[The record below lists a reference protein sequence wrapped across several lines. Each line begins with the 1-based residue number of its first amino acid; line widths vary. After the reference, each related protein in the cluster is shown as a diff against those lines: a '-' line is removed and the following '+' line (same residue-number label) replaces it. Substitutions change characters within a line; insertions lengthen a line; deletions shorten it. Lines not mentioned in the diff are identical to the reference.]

1 MRNKKLIPVMSVI
14 TSVLLL
20 TVIVLMLTIGPWK
33 KTSDDGKLK
42 PANEGTEASL
52 TTEQTSA
59 IVSDTDNS
67 VLPVTPT
74 EDTTA
79 SNTPDSSSSKAVTEV
94 TIPDTTESETAAPSP
109 TSAPTPTPTPSPT
122 PEPTKTPTPE
132 PTKAPEKT
140 PEQTKPVSDP
150 GGSYDLSGMVIVLDP
165 GHQKKANSD
174 QEAVAPWSSETKA
187 KVSSGTSGVS
197 TKRPEYEVVLE
208 IALKVR
214 DKLQSMG
221 ATVIMTRTTND
232 VNISNIERA
241 KIATDNNADV
251 FIRLHCDSSESSSS
265 RGIGVFVCSKSDF
278 ADQKKWGD
286 WLGNCLSNS
295 TGSKFRGTV
304 SNTTYSGLN
313 WATSVPSFLL
323 EMGFMS
329 NSEDDR
335 LLSDPAYQEKICNGV
350 AAFCNKMKNR

>member
-1 MRNKKLIPVMSVI
+1 M
-14 TSVLLL
+14 
-20 TVIVLMLTIGPWK
+20 
-33 KTSDDGKLK
+33 
-42 PANEGTEASL
+42 
-52 TTEQTSA
+52 
-59 IVSDTDNS
+59 
-67 VLPVTPT
+67 
-74 EDTTA
+74 
-79 SNTPDSSSSKAVTEV
+79 
-94 TIPDTTESETAAPSP
+94 
-109 TSAPTPTPTPSPT
+109 
-122 PEPTKTPTPE
+122 
-132 PTKAPEKT
+132 
-140 PEQTKPVSDP
+140 
-150 GGSYDLSGMVIVLDP
+150 IVLDP
-165 GHQKKANSD
+165 GHQRKANSD
-174 QEAVAPWSSETKA
+174 QESVAPWSSETKP

-214 DKLQSMG
+214 DKLESMG

-251 FIRLHCDSSESSSS
+251 FIRLHCDSSDNSSS
-265 RGIGVFVCSKSDF
+265 RGIGVFVCSKSELP
-278 ADQKKWGD
+278 DQKKWGD
-286 WLGNCLSNS
+286 WLGNCLSSS

-335 LLSDPAYQEKICNGV
+335 LLSDPDYQEKICNGI

>member
-1 MRNKKLIPVMSVI
+1 MSVI

-33 KTSDDGKLK
+33 KTSDNSSLK
-42 PANEGTEASL
+42 SANEGTEATLTSEQQEKESSGKESSVSSESATENTVSTQEPDGPVSTG
-52 TTEQTSA
+52 TTEITVPDKTENETSA
-59 IVSDTDNS
+59 T
-67 VLPVTPT
+67 
-74 EDTTA
+74 
-79 SNTPDSSSSKAVTEV
+79 
-94 TIPDTTESETAAPSP
+94 
-109 TSAPTPTPTPSPT
+109 TSAATPTPTPAPTPT

-140 PEQTKPVSDP
+140 PEPTKPSSDP

-174 QEAVAPWSSETKA
+174 QEAVAPWSSETKP

-232 VNISNIERA
+232 VDISNIERA
-241 KIATDNNADV
+241 RIATENNADV
-251 FIRLHCDSSESSSS
+251 FLRLHCDSSESSSS

-286 WLGNCLSNS
+286 WLGNCLSSS

-350 AAFCNKMKNR
+350 AAFCNKMKSR